1 MAEKISKTAR
11 ASLGEKGAS
20 FEKPCPACGS
30 GMVATRVVKYRQ
42 MPGGMYWICPKDGE
56 RIKI

>member
-11 ASLGEKGAS
+11 ASLGDKGARY
-20 FEKPCPACGS
+20 ERPCPACGA
-30 GMVATRVVKYRQ
+30 GMVATRVIKYHAT
-42 MPGGMYWICPKDGE
+42 PGGMYWICPKDNN

>member
-11 ASLGEKGAS
+11 ASLSEKRVKHQHS
-20 FEKPCPACGS
+20 CPQCGTS
-30 GMVATRVVKYRQ
+30 MVATRVMKYRNTQ
-42 MPGGMYWICPKDGE
+42 GGMYWICPKDDH